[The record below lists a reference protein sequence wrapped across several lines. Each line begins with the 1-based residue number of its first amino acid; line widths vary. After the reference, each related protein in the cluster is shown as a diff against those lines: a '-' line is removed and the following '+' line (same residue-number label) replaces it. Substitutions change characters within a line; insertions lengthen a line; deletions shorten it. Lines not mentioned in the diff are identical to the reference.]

1 MLVAQGTE
9 ILPPIDSGA
18 EHERALAAAAVVHDL
33 GNLIQIATSAINI
46 LTRTPDMPAE
56 HSGPMLDRAR
66 TALDHASTIVRENVG
81 RLRDRTAPQRCDLAR
96 CLSEVAALIG
106 AIDARDALLEIAL
119 EPGLPALGCDPVALR
134 RAILNL
140 ILNAREAMGGGGP
153 VRIAARART
162 GAVELCVSDRG
173 RGMSPATI
181 ARVFDPL
188 FTTRPDGRGGIG
200 LPMVERFVRSAG
212 GSIAIESAPGLGTA
226 VTLRLPAL
234 SPSEPQSEEALS

>member
-1 MLVAQGTE
+1 MLLAQGTE
-9 ILPPIDSGA
+9 ILPPTDSEAGYEGA
-18 EHERALAAAAVVHDL
+18 FAAAAVIHDL

-46 LTRTPDMPAE
+46 LARAPDMPAD
-56 HSGPMLDRAR
+56 HSGPMLHRAR
-66 TALDHASTIVRENVG
+66 TALEHASTIVRENVG
-81 RLRDRTAPQRCDLAR
+81 GLRDRAVPPRCDVEQCLA
-96 CLSEVAALIG
+96 EVVALIG
-106 AIDARDALLEIAL
+106 AIETPGSLLEIAL

-140 ILNAREAMGGGGP
+140 ILNAREAMAGGGL
-153 VRIAARART
+153 VRVAGRGLAGT
-162 GAVELCVSDRG
+162 VELCVSDCG
-173 RGMSPATI
+173 CGMTPATI

-212 GSIAIESAPGLGTA
+212 GSIAIESEPGIGTA

-234 SPSEPQSEEALS
+234 SPSESQSEEAES